1 MGERG
6 GRGNRNFK
14 RDLVLVFK
22 LEMKMAYF
30 IIQIKFYKF
39 NGVYFVTRRIMVYL
53 WMLLYGQINCGR
65 GRVEG
70 GGRWEVGFD
79 IIGGVPMN

>member
-1 MGERG
+1 
-6 GRGNRNFK
+6 
-14 RDLVLVFK
+14 
-22 LEMKMAYF
+22 MAN
-30 IIQIKFYKF
+30 
-39 NGVYFVTRRIMVYL
+39 NGVSL
-53 WMLLYGQINCGR
+53 DALYGQINCGR